1 MFEDIRGTRLERQD
15 GRGPGFIC
23 CGVEQSDNES
33 VSEILGEQDES
44 RVMDVTGLQI
54 SKKPLDLPC
63 AFEALAMTRA
73 MGEEE
78 EDSIDTGE
86 AERQGTRES

>member
-1 MFEDIRGTRLERQD
+1 MKVFGDIRGTRLELQD

-33 VSEILGEQDES
+33 VSDILDEQDES
-44 RVMDVTGLQI
+44 RVMNVTGLQI
-54 SKKPLDLPC
+54 SNLPC
-63 AFEALAMTRA
+63 AFEALTMTRV